1 MHKISTGDL
10 PLQKR
15 KITFAIVVAIFFVLA
30 VFFIVYWFMSL
41 GYPSTFSFIIDPNN
55 LTVQAGGLAWTLTII
70 LVLFY
75 WVSGVYLIMEGKV
88 SKVEAQRRF
97 YYSLASMFIFIGF
110 AQGVVVFY
118 SVFKI
123 SPPDGPFGFAIA
135 LMPGLLPFSRGDL
148 VYAFA
153 LATWSSILI
162 IHSIEKYIRNSKKY
176 PLTILV
182 VIASIAGI
190 VSIVASY
197 VQAVVWPTTKP
208 PSWWGDLGTGLVVL
222 TAVGIVLTII
232 ALPVIYFTLAR
243 QTTGQLQKNSI
254 IIGVGYIVT
263 FVMVLLH
270 LLRSQFL
277 QSLPLN
283 WMIFIFGNIIGALIL
298 MSGYVRSTY

>member
-1 MHKISTGDL
+1 MI
-10 PLQKR
+10 
-15 KITFAIVVAIFFVLA
+15 FAIVAPIFFVVS

-41 GYPSTFSFIIDPNN
+41 GYPDTFSFTIDPNN
-55 LTVQAGGLAWTLTII
+55 LTAQAGGLAWTLTII

-75 WVSGVYLIMEGKV
+75 WVSGVYLIMEGKATQ
-88 SKVEAQRRF
+88 VEAQRKF
-97 YYSLASMFIFIGF
+97 YYSLASLFIFIGL

-123 SPPDGPFGFAIA
+123 EPPNGPFGFAVW
-135 LMPGLLPFSRGDL
+135 LMPGLSPFSRGDL

-153 LATWSSILI
+153 LATWSSLLI
-162 IHSIEKYIRNSKKY
+162 IHSIEKYVRNSKKY
-176 PLTILV
+176 PLTTLV

-190 VSIVASY
+190 VSIIASY
-197 VQAVVWPTTKP
+197 IQASVWPTSTP
-208 PSWWGDLGTGLVVL
+208 PAWWRDLGTGLIVL
-222 TAVGIVLTII
+222 TAVGIILTII
-232 ALPVIYFTLAR
+232 ALPTIYFTLAR
-243 QTTGQLQKNSI
+243 QTSGQLQRNSM

-277 QSLPLN
+277 QGLPLN

-298 MSGYVRSTY
+298 MSGYMRSTF